1 MSDQDLLGTV
11 IIVIGA
17 AGMFATAVI
26 GVINGAVVGPYGS
39 VRIAAILSGIGFAG
53 LFAALLQSTG
63 RLTGVDPTLAERG
76 GLSCVGGSFILLA
89 PLTGA
94 PLPLAQIRLIG
105 AACSGLGGVIVLATA
120 VDFQAIGTA

>member
-26 GVINGAVVGPYGS
+26 GVINGAVVGHM
-39 VRIAAILSGIGFAG
+39 IAAILSGIGFAG

-63 RLTGVDPTLAERG
+63 RLTGVDLTLAQGG
-76 GLSCVGGSFILLA
+76 GLSCVGASLILLN
-89 PLTGA
+89 PLTGT
-94 PLPLAQIRLIG
+94 PLPLAQIGLIG